1 MKWLQIKESI
11 KEDLYNRNLSNPN
24 IRLNALEKIEE
35 ILKKHFP
42 EYIQQPYEHFSKID
56 KVKFRSKIALFKS
69 NGKLNSA
76 EKSIIN
82 EIYYRI

>member
-1 MKWLQIKESI
+1 MKWSELKQSIVTSLQSR
-11 KEDLYNRNLSNPN
+11 DLKNPN
-24 IRLNALEKIEE
+24 IRINALDRVEDLIKSSRPDLI
-35 ILKKHFP
+35 KDPKNGFN
-42 EYIQQPYEHFSKID
+42 SID
-56 KVKFRSKIALFKS
+56 KDELKEQLSLLKD